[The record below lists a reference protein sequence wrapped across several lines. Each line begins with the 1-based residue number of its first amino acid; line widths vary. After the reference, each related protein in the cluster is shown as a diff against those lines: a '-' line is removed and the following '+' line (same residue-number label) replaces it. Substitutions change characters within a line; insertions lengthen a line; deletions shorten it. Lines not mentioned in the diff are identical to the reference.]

1 MKILMVDDNDDI
13 RKMLKR
19 KFRKTDW
26 EILEAVN
33 GREGVDMAL
42 EHLPDLVLMDMHMPV
57 LDGHEA
63 VRLLREKG
71 FPGTIVALT
80 ASVMRSDTD
89 RAIED
94 GCDHFIAKP
103 VKRDFINQIR
113 EILEAEAG

>member
-19 KFRKTDW
+19 KFKKTGW

-33 GREGVDMAL
+33 GKEGVDMAF
-42 EHLPDLVLMDMHMPV
+42 EHTPDLVLMDMHMPV
-57 LDGHEA
+57 MDGHEA
-63 VRLLREKG
+63 TATLRERG
-71 FPGTIVALT
+71 YPGTIVALT

-89 RAIED
+89 NAINH

-103 VKRDFINQIR
+103 ITKDFLNQIKD
-113 EILEAEAG
+113 ILNVE